1 MKLIR
6 NLVNRIVG
14 VGGHVLVNPQY
25 HWGVSALTDIRRLAK
40 SQNTTI
46 NRVLDIG
53 AHFGEWGR
61 TAIEAFPAAE
71 VISFEPFPESFAVL
85 QKNLSGNGR
94 HTAVNVAAGDC
105 AGELDFF
112 LYQNSCLNSLTQRS
126 AWSVKSNWNSMA
138 SIKVQVVRLDDWCE
152 QANLQH
158 VDLLKVDTEGFDLQ
172 VLQGAEGL
180 FRQGRVRFV
189 FVEFNDLQSIE
200 NATGGSLLAV
210 DRYLRDFG
218 FRFINTYLDS
228 VGTKA
233 PLFITSNALFMLQPS
248 AG

>member
-1 MKLIR
+1 
-6 NLVNRIVG
+6 
-14 VGGHVLVNPQY
+14 
-25 HWGVSALTDIRRLAK
+25 
-40 SQNTTI
+40 
-46 NRVLDIG
+46 
-53 AHFGEWGR
+53 
-61 TAIEAFPAAE
+61 
-71 VISFEPFPESFAVL
+71 
-85 QKNLSGNGR
+85 
-94 HTAVNVAAGDC
+94 
-105 AGELDFF
+105 
-112 LYQNSCLNSLTQRS
+112 
-126 AWSVKSNWNSMA
+126 MA

-180 FRQGRVRFV
+180 FRQRRVRFV

-210 DRYLRDFG
+210 DRYLRGFG
-218 FRFINTYLDS
+218 FRFINTYLDN

-248 AG
+248 AA